1 MDSNKTI
8 HELIGRAVTDPDFRM
23 RLFNDPEG
31 TIAAEGYTVASEI
44 IEKFKAL
51 DVDAAEAAINQL
63 DEAFAGRT
71 AAG

>member
-23 RLFNDPEG
+23 RLFDDPEG
-31 TIAAEGYTVASEI
+31 TLAAEGYKIAPEVV
-44 IEKFKAL
+44 EKFKAL
-51 DVDAAEAAINQL
+51 DVEAAEAAINQL
-63 DEAFAGRT
+63 DEAFAGRS

>member
-8 HELIGRAVTDPDFRM
+8 QELIGRAVTDPDFRM

-31 TIAAEGYTVASEI
+31 TIAAEGYNVA
-44 IEKFKAL
+44 
-51 DVDAAEAAINQL
+51 AAEAAINQL